1 MPMYEREREG
11 KGNLIHSGGLL
22 QKRNRSRE
30 GLHEVPE
37 RRRVGVEIAPDVR
50 LGICGA
56 ERSAGCGW
64 GASET
69 FFQLRSVLGRM
80 GRRQDGY
87 CTRTICS
94 SCEALSQK
102 VTANMQHVG
111 MTQFAIMGVL
121 LANWKTS
128 IKDFIYTGR

>member
-1 MPMYEREREG
+1 MKCLRE
-11 KGNLIHSGGLL
+11 
-22 QKRNRSRE
+22 
-30 GLHEVPE
+30 
-37 RRRVGVEIAPDVR
+37 RRVGVEIAPDVR

-56 ERSAGCGW
+56 DVPRVAAGI

-69 FFQLRSVLGRM
+69 FFQLRGVLGRM
-80 GRRQDGY
+80 GRRVLTVLVTVGAAARH
-87 CTRTICS
+87 CHK
-94 SCEALSQK
+94 K

-121 LANWKTS
+121 LANWETS